1 MKCVVCK
8 HGQTKPGTMTAT
20 FERDGATLVFKDVP
34 ADVCQSCG
42 ESYLSSDT
50 SQKLLLQA
58 EEAVKRG
65 VQVDVR
71 RFVAA

>member
-8 HGQTKPGTMTAT
+8 HGETKPGSMTAT
-20 FERDGATLVFKDVP
+20 FERDGATLVFKAVP
-34 ADVCQSCG
+34 AEVCQTCG
-42 ESYLSSDT
+42 ESYLSSET
-50 SQKLLLQA
+50 SQKLLHQA
-58 EEAVKRG
+58 EEAVKSG